1 MVAVKAAAVAR
12 AVRDGADGSSSSSQA
27 SLFDLSRLSEL
38 RGELLPP
45 AGVVWV
51 MCVGCAMAVW
61 SFVMVC
67 LPAPFSGAHEHE
79 RLLWVLNVDM
89 FGIQN
94 LGHGAFLIMFSTSW
108 WRNRNVLA
116 LCMCQLSC
124 LFLLFASLG
133 YCLLAVQLHEHVSVL
148 HHVVP
153 GVFSL
158 LLGVALVTCSQMA
171 SEFNLSVLR
180 PGLYRVADADTT
192 LRRVLLVQ
200 CVWQCA
206 EPVLVAVARL
216 SGAHADPGSA
226 FVAELGGAPALTM
239 RAFVETYTLGFHQAF
254 VMATTF
260 AQVLLEDRLKDRSA
274 ALMSAAGQAML
285 VLCFAVGGL
294 TLPADAL
301 FFAGTCVK
309 IATHALLSLLS
320 LRLFVRLVRVQA
332 EQRALAQEREQ
343 EQGQGQWQGREQGH
357 EPSWQWQENTA
368 HEAVSGSADKAMYAP
383 LPREDS
389 EGQQAVQHGAAFQG
403 LAVWDA
409 AFGQGSMRE
418 RYVGRLTLAAA
429 FVHGACWQ
437 AQAMLSAWLGLS
449 SQGGMER
456 SNSLQAGLNFGMHGA
471 GITVFVLVLALRSP
485 ASFQFLKLS
494 VLLGALG
501 GAAISLVQL
510 YHLYDLAS
518 RSAKLEMVISFFH
531 ARAAAGLAL
540 GLVYALL
547 EYPSGSARGSA
558 RGSASGSDASG
569 SDAPAGSAA
578 ASAVAAATATA
589 AAPAA
594 SSLKR
599 AMLALALFW
608 AALVAYSLAVTAAMG
623 SYGARQGFFVMNQQ
637 EPEALQ
643 RQQHQQDGAEHDDHR
658 MQMHP
663 GGVDKWHM
671 HRLIEFPPGYG
682 LVFHFCYL
690 LPGFAGHFFVQGFR
704 PSKWIGV
711 AFSSSAVL
719 LLTFQAWA
727 AAVLAP
733 PPFAALN
740 DLMVAANVAPVLAGA
755 ALIGV
760 LLAYKPQPVHN
771 AQFLTGDFW
780 H

>member
-1 MVAVKAAAVAR
+1 
-12 AVRDGADGSSSSSQA
+12 
-27 SLFDLSRLSEL
+27 
-38 RGELLPP
+38 
-45 AGVVWV
+45 
-51 MCVGCAMAVW
+51 
-61 SFVMVC
+61 
-67 LPAPFSGAHEHE
+67 
-79 RLLWVLNVDM
+79 
-89 FGIQN
+89 
-94 LGHGAFLIMFSTSW
+94 
-108 WRNRNVLA
+108 
-116 LCMCQLSC
+116 
-124 LFLLFASLG
+124 
-133 YCLLAVQLHEHVSVL
+133 
-148 HHVVP
+148 
-153 GVFSL
+153 
-158 LLGVALVTCSQMA
+158 
-171 SEFNLSVLR
+171 
-180 PGLYRVADADTT
+180 
-192 LRRVLLVQ
+192 
-200 CVWQCA
+200 
-206 EPVLVAVARL
+206 
-216 SGAHADPGSA
+216 
-226 FVAELGGAPALTM
+226 
-239 RAFVETYTLGFHQAF
+239 
-254 VMATTF
+254 
-260 AQVLLEDRLKDRSA
+260 
-274 ALMSAAGQAML
+274 MSAAGQAML

-320 LRLFVRLVRVQA
+320 LRLFVRLGRVQA
-332 EQRALAQEREQ
+332 AQRALAQEREQ
-343 EQGQGQWQGREQGH
+343 EQGQGQGQGREQDHREQGH

-368 HEAVSGSADKAMYAP
+368 HETVSGSANKAMYAP
-383 LPREDS
+383 LPRE
-389 EGQQAVQHGAAFQG
+389 EGQQVLQHGAAFQG

-456 SNSLQAGLNFGMHGA
+456 SNALQAGLNFGMHGA

-485 ASFQFLKLS
+485 ASFPFLKLS

-510 YHLYDLAS
+510 YHLYDLAR
-518 RSAKLEMVISFFH
+518 RSAQLEMVISFFH

-547 EYPSGSARGSA
+547 EYPSGSASGF
-558 RGSASGSDASG
+558 ASGSATSS

-578 ASAVAAATATA
+578 ASAVAAATAA
-589 AAPAA
+589 AA

-623 SYGARQGFFVMNQQ
+623 SYGARQGFVVMQQ
-637 EPEALQ
+637 QVPEALQ
-643 RQQHQQDGAEHDDHR
+643 HQQFGAENDDHR
-658 MQMHP
+658 MHP
-663 GGVDKWHM
+663 GGLDKWHM

-719 LLTFQAWA
+719 LLAFQAWA

-755 ALIGV
+755 ALTGV

-771 AQFLTGDFW
+771 AQFLTADFW